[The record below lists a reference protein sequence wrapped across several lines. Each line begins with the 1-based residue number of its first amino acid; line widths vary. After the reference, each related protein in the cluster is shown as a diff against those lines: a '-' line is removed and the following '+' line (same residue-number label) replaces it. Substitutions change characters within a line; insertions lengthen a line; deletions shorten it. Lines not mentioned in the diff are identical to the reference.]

1 MKKIIALAVAGAF
14 VVPAVHAAEITLG
27 GEIEYVMIMEEGTDD
42 RISDNDNLIFV
53 QGTDELPNGM
63 TVTGTMQIVNDT
75 DTGAGSLD
83 NQGTNLTFAG
93 DFGSLAI
100 GDVSGASD
108 ATGDWTDIAPTG
120 GGFGAD
126 GDDHT
131 FLLTLPA
138 MNGVTLRASFAPD
151 GTNTIGSGDGDIS
164 PEGGNAVS
172 ITYSGAVD
180 VYYAQQEDAAT
191 NLKDKA
197 YGIRG
202 AVSGISIA
210 YESATEEQA
219 SGNDNDV
226 SGFSLTYKM
235 GDILVGAEKQEE
247 KIEGADATVDLTMM
261 FVEYNLGPV
270 DIYAASL
277 ATDVASD
284 NDEVRVGV
292 EYNF

>member
-63 TVTGTMQIVNDT
+63 TVTGIMQIVNDT

-83 NQGTNLTFAG
+83 NQGTSLTFAG
-93 DFGSLAI
+93 DFGSLGI

-126 GDDHT
+126 GDDHA

-151 GTNTIGSGDGDIS
+151 GANTIGEGDGDVS
-164 PEGGNAVS
+164 PEGGNAISV
-172 ITYSGAVD
+172 TYSGPVD
-180 VYYAQQEDAAT
+180 LYYAQQEDAAT
-191 NLKDKA
+191 NLKDAA
-197 YGIRG
+197 YGVRG
-202 AVSGISIA
+202 SFSGISIA
-210 YESATEEQA
+210 YESASEEAA

-226 SGFSLTYKM
+226 SGFSMSYKM
-235 GDILVGAEKQEE
+235 GDIVLGGEKQEE
-247 KIEGADATVDLTMM
+247 KIEGSDATVDLTLL

-277 ATDVASD
+277 ATDVTSD

>member
-14 VVPAVHAAEITLG
+14 VSPVALAEVTVG
-27 GEIEYVMIMEEGTDD
+27 GEIEYVMIMEDGVDD

-53 QGTDELPNGM
+53 QSSEELPNGM
-63 TVTGTMQIVNDT
+63 TVTGVMNVANDT
-75 DTGAGSLD
+75 DTATGTID
-83 NQGTNLTFAG
+83 NQGTSLTLSG
-93 DFGSLAI
+93 EFGSLAI

-108 ATGDWTDIAPTG
+108 ATGDYTDVAPTG

-126 GDDHT
+126 GDDHALT
-131 FLLTLPA
+131 LTLPA
-138 MNGVTLRASFAPD
+138 MSGVTLRASFAPD
-151 GTNTIGSGDGDIS
+151 GTNTIGTGDGDIS

-180 VYYAQQEDAAT
+180 AYLAQQEDAVT
-191 NLKDKA
+191 NQKDTA
-197 YGIRG
+197 YGVRG
-202 AVSGISIA
+202 NFSGISIA
-210 YESATEEQA
+210 YESASEEQA
-219 SGNDNDV
+219 AGTNDNDV
-226 SGFSLTYKM
+226 SGFSVTYTM
-235 GDILVGAEKQEE
+235 GDILLGAEKQEE
-247 KIEGADATVDLTMM
+247 KIEGADATVDLTLM

-277 ATDVASD
+277 ATDVAGD

>member
-14 VVPAVHAAEITLG
+14 VSPVALADVTVG
-27 GEIEYVMIMEEGTDD
+27 GEIEYTMIMEDGVDD
-42 RISDNDNLIFV
+42 RITDSDNLIFI
-53 QGTDELPNGM
+53 QSTEELPNGM
-63 TVTGTMQIVNDT
+63 TVTGTMYVANDT
-75 DTGAGSLD
+75 DTATGTID
-83 NQGTNLTFAG
+83 NQGTNLTLAG

-100 GDVSGASD
+100 GDVGGASD
-108 ATGDWTDIAPTG
+108 STGDWTDVGPSG

-126 GDDHT
+126 GDDHA

>member
-14 VVPAVHAAEITLG
+14 VSPVALAEITVG
-27 GEIEYVMIMEEGTDD
+27 GEIEYVMIMEDGVDD

-53 QGTDELPNGM
+53 QSSEELPNGM
-63 TVTGTMQIVNDT
+63 TVTGRMNVVNNTGDT
-75 DTGAGSLD
+75 NTLD
-83 NQGTNLTFAG
+83 NQGTSLTLSG
-93 DFGSLAI
+93 EFGSLAI
-100 GDVSGASD
+100 GDVGGASD
-108 ATGDWTDIAPTG
+108 ATGDWTDVAPTG

-126 GDDHT
+126 GDDHAIA
-131 FLLTLPA
+131 LTLPA
-138 MNGVTLRASFAPD
+138 FNGVTLRASFAPD
-151 GTNTIGSGDGDIS
+151 GANSIGEGEGDVS

-180 VYYAQQEDAAT
+180 VYLAQQEDAVT
-191 NLKDKA
+191 NQKDTA

-202 AVSGISIA
+202 NFSGISIA
-210 YESATEEQA
+210 YESASEEQA
-219 SGNDNDV
+219 AGTNDNDV
-226 SGFSLTYKM
+226 SGFAVTYKM
-235 GDILVGAEKQEE
+235 GDILLGAEKQEE
-247 KIEGADATVDLTMM
+247 KIEGAAATVDLTLM

-277 ATDVASD
+277 ATDVAGD